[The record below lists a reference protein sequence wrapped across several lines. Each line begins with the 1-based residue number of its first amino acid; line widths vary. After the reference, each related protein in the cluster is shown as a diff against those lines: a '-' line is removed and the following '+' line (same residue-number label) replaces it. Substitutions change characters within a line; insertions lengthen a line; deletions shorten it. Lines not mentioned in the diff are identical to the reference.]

1 MVLIPPI
8 VGASALPSATGT
20 FTKNDYAYA
29 EVRSRILTGE
39 LKPGSAISQP
49 RLAQELGLSTTP
61 LREAIRR
68 LAADGLIL
76 LEAHRDARVTE
87 VSVEEARHLYEVRG
101 SVDPLAAGLAAERR
115 SADDLTRMKQA
126 LGQLTPLRGTAT
138 LESLLAHR
146 EFHRSVYV
154 ASGNAILI
162 DVLERLWD
170 KADRYR
176 LIGLHS
182 SSDSV
187 EDNMRVAA
195 EHQALFD
202 AIEASDADSTRTIME
217 DHIRHSLG
225 RRAIDALSHGRPA

>member
-1 MVLIPPI
+1 MVLITPI
-8 VGASALPSATGT
+8 VGASALPPTTGT
-20 FTKNDYAYA
+20 LTKNDYAYA

-39 LKPGSAISQP
+39 LKPGSTISQP

-87 VSVEEARHLYEVRG
+87 VSPEEARHLYEVRE
-101 SVDPLAAGLAAERR
+101 SVDPLAASLAAERR
-115 SADDLTRMKQA
+115 STDDLTRMKRS
-126 LGQLTPLRGTAT
+126 LEQLTPLRGKAT
-138 LESLLAHR
+138 LDSLLAHR

-154 ASGNAILI
+154 ASGNPILI

-176 LIGLHS
+176 LIGLHA
-182 SSDSV
+182 SSDSA
-187 EDNMRVAA
+187 EDNIRVAA

-202 AIEASDADSTRTIME
+202 AIHASDADSARTIME

-225 RRAIDALSHGRPA
+225 RRAIDALSRNRPA